1 MAFALSHHALIRRS
15 FSPDGTPPK
24 ALNLEE
30 MVRTI
35 VEPHERFL
43 TGSRSRF
50 EVRGPSMVCGEHA
63 LNGAALMFH
72 ELATNAVK
80 YGALA
85 TDTGRISTSWAA
97 TDSDLVFDWRES
109 GGPGIAGEPQV
120 SGFGSKLLNDT
131 IRHQFGGT
139 LDHSWHPEGLKVRVS
154 IPLDRLTH

>member
-1 MAFALSHHALIRRS
+1 VAFALSHHALIRRS

-24 ALNLEE
+24 ALDLEE

-50 EVRGPSMVCGEHA
+50 EVRGRSMVCGEHA

-85 TDTGRISTSWAA
+85 TDTGRISISWAA

-120 SGFGSKLLNDT
+120 SGFGSNLLNDT

-154 IPLDRLTH
+154 ILLDRLTH